1 MKQTATLLIAALLLS
16 GCVGSALVL
25 TTQAVTAAKAAR
37 DVYCEGTT
45 EGQKTTVRNTL
56 TEGQKVLRCPVK

>member
-1 MKQTATLLIAALLLS
+1 MKTVVIASMLMLLS

-45 EGQKTTVRNTL
+45 EAQKTVVRNTL
-56 TEGQKVLRCPVK
+56 TEGQKALRCPAK